1 MASVNLYLNFT
12 DTCEAA
18 FTFYKSV
25 FGGEFEG
32 EGIQRFG
39 EMPPPE
45 GAPPLADEVKNLV
58 LHVGLKIMG
67 DFLLMGSD
75 APKAM
80 GYEVTMGTNM
90 YINLNA
96 DSRAELRTLFTALS
110 EGGKV
115 EQELQEMF
123 WGDFFGS
130 CIDKFGIKWMFATT
144 AKM

>member
-1 MASVNLYLNFT
+1 M
-12 DTCEAA
+12 
-18 FTFYKSV
+18 
-25 FGGEFEG
+25 
-32 EGIQRFG
+32 
-39 EMPPPE
+39 
-45 GAPPLADEVKNLV
+45 ADEVKNLV